1 MQWWRKVFFIMLCLV
16 MSPCFISVGKC
27 TDIMCIYIGYRKSS
41 RGGATWKGFP
51 KDNIFCA
58 MSTRKIYGP
67 FFFCEDTM
75 TGTSYLEMLQTW
87 LFPRLQED
95 EPENFI
101 MQQDGAPPT
110 FSSRRSSLV
119 ERRSSTSMD
128 RAGCSWGLDV
138 LFLACMVP
146 WFNPL
151 WLLPLGLRE
160 GQSVCATTNREHT
173 WFEKQNYHGYGDI
186 TPDLL
191 IRVWQELDCRLDVYR
206 VTKGAHIETFV
217 GMYHKLV
224 ELLFHFY

>member
-1 MQWWRKVFFIMLCLV
+1 MQRRRKVFLIVLCLV
-16 MSPCFISVGKC
+16 MNVRFISVGKC
-27 TDIMCIYIGYRKSS
+27 TDIMCVYGVLKILTR
-41 RGGATWKGFP
+41 WCNMKGLPQRSFF
-51 KDNIFCA
+51 FCA

-101 MQQDGAPPT
+101 IQQDGAPPT